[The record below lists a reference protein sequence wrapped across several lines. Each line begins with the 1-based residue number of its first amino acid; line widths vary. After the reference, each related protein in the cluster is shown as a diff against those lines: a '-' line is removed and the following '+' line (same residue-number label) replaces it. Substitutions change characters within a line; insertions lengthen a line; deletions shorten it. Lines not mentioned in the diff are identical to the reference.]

1 MYLEYAFRDA
11 FLIKRYAQNDV
22 KEEEATHALFRASR
36 SCLLTVLPDS
46 GAQYSAHLTPA
57 TARAATHLDISPAH
71 PTPKEALAG
80 TPTAQNIVLSRG
92 GEENKNVFK

>member
-1 MYLEYAFRDA
+1 MPKMTLR
-11 FLIKRYAQNDV
+11 KRKLHTLSSELPGAAY
-22 KEEEATHALFRASR
+22 SR
-36 SCLLTVLPDS
+36 CCLT
-46 GAQYSAHLTPA
+46 QYSAHLIPA
-57 TARAATHLDISPAH
+57 TARAATHLDTSPAH

>member
-11 FLIKRYAQNDV
+11 FLIKRYAQNDI
-22 KEEEATHALFRASR
+22 KEKEATHALFRASR

-46 GAQYSAHLTPA
+46 VLIPA
-57 TARAATHLDISPAH
+57 TARAATHLDTSPAH